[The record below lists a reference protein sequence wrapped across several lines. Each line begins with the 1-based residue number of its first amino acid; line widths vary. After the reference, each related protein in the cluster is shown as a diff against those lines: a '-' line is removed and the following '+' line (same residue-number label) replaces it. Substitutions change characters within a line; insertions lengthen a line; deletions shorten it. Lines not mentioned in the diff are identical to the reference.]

1 MGQAVSF
8 FLCRLLFQTGRK
20 MSSLQRILRV
30 RPKTQVPICLE
41 VAFGPKPQ
49 GSWSA
54 FGCSDELP
62 AVQLHPSKEEAQPLL
77 PTPWSSLE
85 PLDLQPLAGLP
96 LAGLAGLKGPHLLP
110 WPQ

>member
-1 MGQAVSF
+1 
-8 FLCRLLFQTGRK
+8 

-30 RPKTQVPICLE
+30 HTKRLIPICLE

-54 FGCSDELP
+54 FGCSDELLAAQQGGGQP
-62 AVQLHPSKEEAQPLL
+62 RFAEPPRPSLGFAPCSLL
-77 PTPWSSLE
+77 PGAHW
-85 PLDLQPLAGLP
+85 DLQHLAGLP
-96 LAGLAGLKGPHLLP
+96 LAGLAGLRSSHLLP

>member
-1 MGQAVSF
+1 
-8 FLCRLLFQTGRK
+8 

-30 RPKTQVPICLE
+30 HTKRQIPICLE

-54 FGCSDELP
+54 FECSDELLAAQQGGGQP
-62 AVQLHPSKEEAQPLL
+62 HFAEPPPPSPSQPRLCSLL
-77 PTPWSSLE
+77 PGAHW
-85 PLDLQPLAGLP
+85 DLQHLAGLL
-96 LAGLAGLKGPHLLP
+96 LAGLAGLQSSHLLP